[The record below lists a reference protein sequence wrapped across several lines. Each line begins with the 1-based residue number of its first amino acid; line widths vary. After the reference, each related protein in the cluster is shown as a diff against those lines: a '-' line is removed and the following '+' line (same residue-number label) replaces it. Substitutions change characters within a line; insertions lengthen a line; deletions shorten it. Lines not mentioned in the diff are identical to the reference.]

1 MILDPCKNI
10 ELNEQQAFKDIANQ
24 NKDQIKIKELHKKY
38 THANPKREKCTVESC
53 SNNATHWLTRQNSEY
68 CQSDMICN
76 HHASIWLQVK
86 NLLAQT

>member
-1 MILDPCKNI
+1 MILDTCKNV
-10 ELNEQQAFKDIANQ
+10 EFNEQKALKDFSTQNQ
-24 NKDQIKIKELHKKY
+24 DQIRIKEIDNKY
-38 THANPKREKCTVESC
+38 TQANLKREKCTVKSC

-76 HHASIWLQVK
+76 HHASIWMQVK